1 MIYTRNNVQF
11 LGGDETKAAGKSDI
25 AGAVSSGF
33 SAAGDIFKSFFEMK
47 TEEIKASTTDP
58 NRTAATFDKPD
69 NGMSKNTKTALI
81 IGGGVTAAALL
92 LVVAMR

>member
-1 MIYTRNNVQF
+1 MIYTRSNIQF
-11 LGGDETKAAGKSDI
+11 LGGDASKAANKSDV

-33 SAAGDIFKSFFEMK
+33 SAVKSFFEMK
-47 TEEIKASTTDP
+47 TEEIKASATDP
-58 NRTAATFDKPD
+58 NRTAATFDKSD